1 MCKGD
6 LEVSKKNRN
15 GWFVRTTPRQ
25 AYFLV
30 LFTGVYLIQ
39 SCALPATCTSAEK
52 HAKLILDDGVVIAGH
67 PIEWSAPDQIRW
79 QGDSFCDPFVFR
91 QRAIQEMV
99 FAQTGELEAT
109 AETTPGLFRFEFKNG
124 DVIIGAVTQWD
135 DKTIVIENRFAGA
148 LRLSSQ
154 QVKSVRAI
162 RRLQPVVGDTS
173 SLDGTRSTIEPAWTH
188 VPAQGVATARERTK
202 LADQGMMNHRRS
214 AVNLFG
220 DGYTVQRKIPLK
232 DRILL
237 DITFGWTGVPDFVLA
252 FGFAGRNVPDR
263 STRAE
268 GRSEGL
274 ATGRLGTARFD
285 GWRIECAGSRLVLI
299 VERDGFVDLEP
310 LASLDQRSGI
320 RLLVYHDPH
329 AGTVEVLA
337 DNGQPLGRLDVG
349 PANPSLDTNG
359 DQNSVAHTQLSIQNL
374 SANSL
379 GVSEF
384 DLTRWVGDIA
394 RVPRPVSE
402 GQNDTFSVQKMKPFA
417 GSVVGFDPGKKYLT
431 VRAANEVISFPLARL
446 AEVRCNA
453 PPEPLSKGKGRVHLV
468 DGSTLS
474 GTIQGFKADQWTIL
488 SSGSNSMLALPL
500 GSVRSINLR
509 KDQPSDNQ
517 EAAVIGRVG
526 RLVIHGNEL
535 PGRLVK
541 ATGEGNP
548 EAYDLAWHPLKS
560 VVAARIRRGVS
571 GKVVFKTPPKL
582 KNNDTAA
589 QMLEQQR
596 QKNQRLRRG
605 LNFGELFLQRTD
617 LSKRA
622 PVNRDAHLVHLVTG
636 DIVRCRVDSISDGVV
651 QVTSESADSQKIDFT
666 VLKAIEFV
674 SNSPPPNLDAA
685 KKQRLLTIPRVQ
697 KSEPPTHLLCS
708 HNGDFLRCILT
719 GMTDNFIVVQVHGN
733 ELRLPRERI
742 AQVIWFHDNELQDG
756 GSVNSVDP
764 HSSGEESR
772 VAGKGDLIH
781 HGITE
786 DKGGVFD
793 YHGLM
798 QVVRNDGKRFT
809 VEPTS
814 IEGERL
820 EGQSPWLGQREFD
833 LGRVDEILIGDEI
846 PTSVETVAYNQW
858 RLKSAVEPLV
868 NAVLEDSKPK
878 KKDATTLVGSEMPQ
892 VTVSLVKGGELRL
905 SDLRGGWVMIDFW
918 ASWSAT
924 SVETLSGLEVI
935 REKFGREQVTSVS
948 VSVGETKR
956 VVADFMS
963 KASISA
969 SVIADTE
976 SRLAERFGVSVLP
989 QVVLISP
996 QGVIKAVFLGGGASM
1011 LAGLEDELS
1020 SGLGISS
1027 EGETIEN
1034 SNAAESE

>member
-6 LEVSKKNRN
+6 LEGSKKTRS
-15 GWFVRTTPRQ
+15 GWFIRTTQRQ
-25 AYFLV
+25 VYSLV

-39 SCALPATCTSAEK
+39 CYALPAPCTGAEK

-91 QRAIQEMV
+91 HRAVQEIL

-109 AETTPGLFRFEFKNG
+109 TELTPELFRFEFKNG
-124 DVIIGAVTQWD
+124 DVIIGAVRQWD
-135 DKTIVIENRFAGA
+135 GKTIVIENRIAGS

-162 RRLQPVVGDTS
+162 RRLQPVVGETS
-173 SLDGTRSTIEPAWTH
+173 NLDGTQSPVEPVWTH
-188 VPAQGVATARERTK
+188 VPVSDVATARERSK
-202 LADQGMMNHRRS
+202 LGDQGMNNRRP
-214 AVNLFG
+214 ALNLFG
-220 DGYTVQRKIPLK
+220 NGYTVQRKIPLK

-237 DITFGWTGVPDFVLA
+237 DITFGWKGVPDFVLA
-252 FGFAGRNVPDR
+252 FGFACRKVPDR

-268 GRSEGL
+268 GRSEEFT
-274 ATGRLGTARFD
+274 TGRPGTARFD

-320 RLLVYHDPH
+320 RLLVYHDPQ

-349 PANPSLDTNG
+349 PSTPSLDTNG
-359 DQNSVAHTQLSIQNL
+359 DQDSVAHTQLSIQNL
-374 SANSL
+374 SANTL
-379 GVSEF
+379 GIAEF

-394 RVPRPVSE
+394 RVPRPFHE
-402 GQNDTFSVQKMKPFA
+402 GRNDTFSVQEMKPFA
-417 GSVVGFDPGKKYLT
+417 GSIVGLDPGKKYLT

-446 AEVRCNA
+446 AEVRSNA
-453 PPEPLSKGKGRVHLV
+453 PPEPLAKGQGRVTLV

-474 GTIQGFKADQWTIL
+474 GRIQGFKANHWTIL
-488 SSGSNSMLALPL
+488 SSGSNSTLALPL

-509 KDQPSDNQ
+509 KDQPSDSQ

-541 ATGEGNP
+541 ATGQGNP
-548 EAYDLAWHPLKS
+548 EAYDMAWHPLKS

-582 KNNDTAA
+582 KNNDTAT

-651 QVTSESADSQKIDFT
+651 HVSSESADSQKIDFSL
-666 VLKAIEFV
+666 LKAIEFV
-674 SNSPPPNLDAA
+674 SNSPPPNLDVA

-697 KSEPPTHLLCS
+697 KSDPPTHLLCS
-708 HNGDFLRCILT
+708 HNGDFLRCILI
-719 GMTDNFIVVQVHGN
+719 GMTEDFIVVQVQGN

-764 HSSGEESR
+764 HSLVEESS

-781 HGITE
+781 HETTE
-786 DKGGVFD
+786 DKGGGFD

-814 IEGERL
+814 VDGEQL

-846 PTSVETVAYNQW
+846 PTSVEMVAYNQW

-868 NAVLEDSKPK
+868 SAVLEDSKQK
-878 KKDATTLVGSEMPQ
+878 RKDATTLVGTEMPE
-892 VTVSLVKGGELRL
+892 VTLSLLKGGEFRL

-918 ASWSAT
+918 ASWSAA
-924 SVETLSGLEVI
+924 SVETLSGLEAI
-935 REKFGREQVTSVS
+935 RENFGRDQLTSVS

-963 KASISA
+963 EASISA

-1027 EGETIEN
+1027 EGERSEN
-1034 SNAAESE
+1034 GNAAESQ